1 MSFQDAIN
9 CLNAMCENN
18 SVLEDNNVESAHNG
32 ATSTSANQDKTAVVG
47 AEVHTNDKLS
57 QNCINVEQR
66 GYVVRKLEGT
76 PTQSSHVRL
85 VPSSDEI
92 CTADSSPIHCESF
105 KIFSR
110 RYILRKTLEM
120 LRTEPDETKYYTYKN
135 HLINIE
141 KCFENSSLE
150 YISNDLAVALTN
162 AWHLSD
168 CNDDNDPEGCSNKQD
183 LSTGASAFPF
193 ENKEDVMYLE
203 KSKLISSMLL
213 IAKNDDEYCQCLTK
227 LCNM

>member
-1 MSFQDAIN
+1 
-9 CLNAMCENN
+9 
-18 SVLEDNNVESAHNG
+18 
-32 ATSTSANQDKTAVVG
+32 
-47 AEVHTNDKLS
+47 
-57 QNCINVEQR
+57 
-66 GYVVRKLEGT
+66 
-76 PTQSSHVRL
+76 
-85 VPSSDEI
+85 
-92 CTADSSPIHCESF
+92 
-105 KIFSR
+105 
-110 RYILRKTLEM
+110 M
-120 LRTEPDETKYYTYKN
+120 LKTEPDETKYYTYKN

-168 CNDDNDPEGCSNKQD
+168 CNDDNDPEVCSNKQD